1 MGIFD
6 FLRKIADKKIKGT
19 KPEKIAFPEIE
30 KWIENKT
37 KEIEAREEEIFA
49 LIKEKI
55 NVLANELKIKM
66 SVLEDVDIESKKVE
80 YQIKSTVNEG
90 RKKYIECAKSLI
102 NNLNNVQ
109 KDRLEKV
116 ITHIN
121 GVFLDFNKSSY
132 TSYERATILIGKEM
146 GDIMGEL
153 KVFSKNMTEV
163 FNKNKDIVD
172 SFNVIHLIK
181 SKLKQF
187 EKIERDIDRIS
198 KAIISIEQEITEKE
212 NENKKI
218 LEEIEKIKNDADYL
232 EHLEKLEKIKSL
244 KEDLKKN
251 FLNLRQLI
259 DFKALGNFYHIFEDK
274 IEMIK
279 SFREEFETNFQK
291 DDGKSISNLL
301 NNAKL
306 NTKDISD
313 KINQINKKREE
324 IAKNETEAENEKN
337 KDKSREL
344 CSKTS
349 DIIIGIGNL
358 KNEKAREEKRCE
370 KLKAS
375 KKGILNE
382 IKEDF
387 GKIGVELC

>member
-121 GVFLDFNKSSY
+121 MVFLDFNKSSY

-172 SFNVIHLIK
+172 SFNVIYLIK

-187 EKIERDIDRIS
+187 EKIEKDIDRIS
-198 KAIISIEQEITEKE
+198 KAIISIEQEIIEKE

-244 KEDLKKN
+244 REDLKKN
-251 FLNLRQLI
+251 FLSLRQLI

-337 KDKSREL
+337 KDKSQEL

-349 DIIIGIGNL
+349 DIIIRIGNL
-358 KNEKAREEKRCE
+358 TNEKAREEKRCE

-382 IKEDF
+382 INEEF
-387 GKIGVELC
+387 GKIGIELC